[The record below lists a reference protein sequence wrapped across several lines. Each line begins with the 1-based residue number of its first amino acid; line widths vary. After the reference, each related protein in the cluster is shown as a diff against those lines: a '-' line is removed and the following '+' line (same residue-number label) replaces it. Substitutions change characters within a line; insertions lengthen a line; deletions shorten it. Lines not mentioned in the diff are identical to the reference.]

1 MLVSP
6 NLTAYLANLT
16 FEKVFLL
23 INCYTDIYISW
34 REEEAGK
41 KIKLLCLVILIIWNN
56 YLQSILKQE
65 LSGEQCILVWIKE
78 KKLSPKEYIL

>member
-23 INCYTDIYISW
+23 IDCYTDIYISW
-34 REEEAGK
+34 REEEAGE

-65 LSGEQCILVWIKE
+65 LSGEQCTLVWIKE
-78 KKLSPKEYIL
+78 KELSPKEYIL